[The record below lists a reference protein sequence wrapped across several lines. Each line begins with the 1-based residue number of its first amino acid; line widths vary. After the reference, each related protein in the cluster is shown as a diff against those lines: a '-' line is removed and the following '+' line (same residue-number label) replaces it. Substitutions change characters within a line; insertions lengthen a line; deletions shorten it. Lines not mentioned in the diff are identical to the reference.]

1 MPLYINFISDNNK
14 KKGYGQT
21 ETTLIAGTF
30 RSMKVKPGSMGKQA
44 PGYKVAIVDDNGNL
58 MNGIII

>member
-1 MPLYINFISDNNK
+1 MYILFLTST

-30 RSMKVKPGSMGKQA
+30 RGMKVKPGSMGKPA
-44 PGYKVAIVDDNGNL
+44 PGYKVAIVNDNGNL
-58 MNGIII
+58 ISSQII